1 MEKPAGPQLLPVPR
15 WVTALFTIA
24 AAGLLPWTLYLTFT
38 LPSRHVTTHYD
49 LAWIGF
55 DIGLAAAF
63 AGTSWAAIRRSDWLV
78 PLAAVTGTMLVCDA
92 WFDVVTSSG
101 AGEIGEAVAEAA
113 FAELPLAAL
122 CAFIVYDSESFL
134 RSTVHRYSDALER
147 RRSRRSEGLA
157 E

>member
-1 MEKPAGPQLLPVPR
+1 MAKPVDPQVLPVPR

-24 AAGLLPWTLYLTFT
+24 AVGLLPWTLYLTFT

-49 LAWIGF
+49 LAWVGF
-55 DIGLAAAF
+55 DIALAAAF

-101 AGEIGEAVAEAA
+101 AGEIGEAVAEAV

-122 CAFIVYDSESFL
+122 CTFIVYDSEAFL
-134 RSTVHRYSDALER
+134 RATVHRYTDALDR
-147 RRSRRSEGLA
+147 RRSRLET
-157 E
+157 